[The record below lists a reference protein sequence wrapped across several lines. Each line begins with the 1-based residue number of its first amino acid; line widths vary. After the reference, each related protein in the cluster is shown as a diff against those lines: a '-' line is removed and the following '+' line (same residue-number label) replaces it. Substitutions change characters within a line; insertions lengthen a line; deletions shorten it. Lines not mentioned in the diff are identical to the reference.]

1 MYIRRL
7 KFQNFRSF
15 GNKIIDLELEEI
27 NFFLGRNNTG
37 KSNIL
42 KLFKELKEKYI
53 EDRPFFKTLKKNNWW
68 NLELQNN
75 PLKISMIV
83 EIDEPELFKII
94 DFLFWE
100 PIKTQFDDEELTKIM
115 LKRFRLLLRK
125 LFPVES
131 IEIGFTF
138 EEQELSLEYLKFRN
152 ILFYSDNEGDF
163 IEVWDDSDIIT
174 KDFLREEESFF
185 RSLIRLTDFPNPTYR
200 HVEKQWNDCYSTVVL
215 SALKEIPMYDDIV
228 EEKLNSLIRADSAFK
243 ITRNIAHEIV
253 GDILNKVDLIYDN
266 RVYGGDPDFRRKEKI
281 STLLLDLSRG
291 NEREKEK
298 YQTILNKFQA
308 IYSNL
313 TLSFKFITDENGNL
327 HLVFYQRKQTKDKF
341 YGRDDTEG
349 TGITEMLNFLYKLI
363 AEENTF
369 LFIDEPE
376 HHLHPHS
383 QRVLYQL
390 IKEYSIYHQIII
402 ITHSIYFFLPED
414 LENIFIFSFDTET
427 IIKRLSKTIPR
438 RLYRKIQRNF
448 SVNNRD
454 AIFSD
459 GIIFVEG
466 PSEEF
471 TYPLFFRMLDLDLD
485 LHNLSLINIGGKSS
499 FPAFLKMAKELG
511 KDYWFF
517 FDEDALGDKAG
528 EPIASK
534 DVFLKSVIRKY
545 KEYFDEE
552 VQNQITF
559 IEKNEFENP
568 AEFQAALEMLRI
580 LLERYNFFIFDSDFE
595 DIFEYPIR
603 RKIEFNGGKVEKAL
617 QLVNYLK
624 DHEDVMILPEG
635 FQKYVELIRED
646 LRKKNR
652 FLIDTISADFGGFE
666 N

>member
-15 GNKIIDLELEEI
+15 GKKIVDLEVEDI

-37 KSNIL
+37 KTNIL

-53 EDRPFFKTLKKNNWW
+53 AEPPFFKTLKKNNWW
-68 NLELQNN
+68 NLELHNN
-75 PLKISMIV
+75 PLKISMFV
-83 EIDEPELFKII
+83 EIDEPELFKIL
-94 DFLFWE
+94 DFLFWD
-100 PIKTQFDDEELTKIM
+100 PIKINFSNMEEEMNKML

-125 LFPVES
+125 IFPVEFV
-131 IEIGFTF
+131 EIGFTF
-138 EEQELSLEYLKFRN
+138 ENQDLAFEYLKFRN
-152 ILFYSDNEGDF
+152 ILFYSKNEWNF

-174 KDFLREEESFF
+174 KDFLRDEESFF
-185 RSLIRLTDFPNPTYR
+185 RSLQRLTEFPNPTYQNI
-200 HVEKQWNDCYSTVVL
+200 EDQWNQRYSETIL
-215 SALKEIPMYDDIV
+215 SALQEIPMYDDVV
-228 EEKLNSLIRADSAFK
+228 EEKLNSLIKSESAYL
-243 ITRNIAHEIV
+243 IDRNIAHEII
-253 GDILNKVDLIYDN
+253 GDILKKVELIYDN
-266 RVYGGDPDFRRKEKI
+266 RVYGGIYDFNRKEKI
-281 STLLLDLSRG
+281 SSLLLDLSRG
-291 NEREKEK
+291 TEKDKEK
-298 YQTILNKFQA
+298 YNLILSKFQA

-313 TLSFKFITDENGNL
+313 ALSFKFIVDESGAH
-327 HLVFYQRKQTKDKF
+327 HLVFYQRKETKEKF

-363 AEENTF
+363 AEENSF

-427 IIKRLSKTIPR
+427 NIKRLSKSISR

-471 TYPLFFRMLDLDLD
+471 TYPLFFRMLGLDLD
-485 LHNLSLINIGGKSS
+485 LHNLSLINIGGKAS
-499 FPAFLKMAKELG
+499 FPAFLKMAIELG

-528 EPIASK
+528 EPITDK
-534 DVFLKSVIRKY
+534 DVFLKSVIRKN
-545 KEYFDEE
+545 KEYFNEE
-552 VQNQITF
+552 IQNQITF
-559 IEKNEFENP
+559 IEKNDFENP
-568 AEFQAALEMLRI
+568 VEFQAALEILRI
-580 LLERYNFFIFDSDFE
+580 LLEQHNFFIFDSDFE
-595 DIFEYPIR
+595 EIFEYPIQR
-603 RKIEFNGGKVEKAL
+603 RIEFSGGKVEKAL

-624 DHEDVMILPEG
+624 DHEDALILPEG

-646 LRKKNR
+646 LRSKNR
-652 FLIDTISADFGGFE
+652 FLFDTIS
-666 N
+666 NI